1 MNEFTVKYALK
12 NFLKCLKFIFVPLGM
27 LSLGAILGLSLA
39 LPLCG
44 ESLSKLFEAVASSS
58 QDATIDTAA
67 LRSEFFSVVGELNW
81 SAPKT
86 ALESLTDKAWLAS
99 ALARCMTALT
109 GQEYLDNGFISSEVD
124 EAAGGLLMAVL
135 IFFLFIVLAF
145 IGGYIL
151 TKSLIRKE
159 LASRSVWKFVL
170 VYVVHGLATLGITAL
185 GVWLVALW
193 QPSVFIFPVVFFLLM
208 SVLSM
213 FEAYIVHGWG
223 KIEAKKILTAK
234 NVRSKLLSDVI
245 IFLVWAASVALI
257 TAVFNEFA
265 GAIIGILMFEIG
277 TIVMDLNA
285 EAYVKDVVEKKQNL

>member
-1 MNEFTVKYALK
+1 MNEFKVKYALK

-44 ESLSKLFEAVASSS
+44 ESLNKLFEAVSGSA

-67 LRSEFFSVVGELNW
+67 LRREFFAVVGELDWN
-81 SAPKT
+81 APKT
-86 ALESLTDKAWLAS
+86 ALQSLTDKAWLSA
-99 ALARCMTALT
+99 ALARCMSALT
-109 GQEYLDNGFISSEVD
+109 GLEYSDNGIISSEVD
-124 EAAGGLLMAVL
+124 EAASGILTGVL
-135 IFFLFIVLAF
+135 IFSLFIVLAF

-159 LASRSVWKFVL
+159 LASRSVWKFVV
-170 VYVVHGLATLGITAL
+170 VYIVHGLATLGITAL
-185 GVWLVALW
+185 GVWLVTLW

-213 FEAYIVHGWG
+213 FEAYIVHGMG
-223 KIEAKKILTAK
+223 KIEAKKIVTAK
-234 NVRSKLLSDVI
+234 NVRSKLLSDAV

-265 GAIIGILMFEIG
+265 GALIGILMFEIG

-285 EAYVKDVVEKKQNL
+285 EAFVKDAVEKK

>member
-1 MNEFTVKYALK
+1 MNEFTIKYALK
-12 NFLKCLKFIFVPLGM
+12 NFLKCLKFIVVPLGM
-27 LSLGAILGLSLA
+27 LCLGAILGLSLA

-44 ESLSKLFEAVASSS
+44 QSLSALFEAVANSA
-58 QDATIDTAA
+58 QDVTIDTTA
-67 LRSEFFSVVGELNW
+67 LRREFFAVVGELDWN
-81 SAPKT
+81 APKT
-86 ALESLTDKAWLAS
+86 ALESLTDKAWITA
-99 ALARCMTALT
+99 ALVRCMTALT
-109 GQEYLDNGFISSEVD
+109 GLDYAEDGIISSEVD
-124 EAAGGLLMAVL
+124 DAVSGVVMAML
-135 IFFLFIVLAF
+135 IFFLFIAVSF

-159 LASRSVWKFVL
+159 LASRSVWKFIM

-185 GVWLVALW
+185 GVWLVTLW

-213 FEAYIVHGWG
+213 FEAYIVHGMG
-223 KIEAKKILTAK
+223 KVKAKKILTAK
-234 NVRSKLLSDVI
+234 NVRSKLLSDFI

-257 TAVFNEFA
+257 TFVFNEFA

-285 EAYVKDVVEKKQNL
+285 EAYVKAVAEHKEL

>member
-1 MNEFTVKYALK
+1 MNEFKVKYALK

-44 ESLSKLFEAVASSS
+44 ESLNKLFEAVSGSA

-67 LRSEFFSVVGELNW
+67 LRREFFAVVGELDWN
-81 SAPKT
+81 APKT
-86 ALESLTDKAWLAS
+86 ALQSLTDKAWLSA
-99 ALARCMTALT
+99 ALARCMSALT
-109 GQEYLDNGFISSEVD
+109 GLEYSDNGIISSEVD
-124 EAAGGLLMAVL
+124 EAASGILTGVL
-135 IFFLFIVLAF
+135 ILSLFIVLAF

-159 LASRSVWKFVL
+159 LASRSVWKFVV
-170 VYVVHGLATLGITAL
+170 VYIVHGLATLGITAL
-185 GVWLVALW
+185 GVWLVTLW

-213 FEAYIVHGWG
+213 FEAYIVHGMG
-223 KIEAKKILTAK
+223 KIEAKKIVTAK
-234 NVRSKLLSDVI
+234 NVRSKLLSDAV

-265 GAIIGILMFEIG
+265 GVLIGILMFEIG

-285 EAYVKDVVEKKQNL
+285 EAFVKDAVEKK